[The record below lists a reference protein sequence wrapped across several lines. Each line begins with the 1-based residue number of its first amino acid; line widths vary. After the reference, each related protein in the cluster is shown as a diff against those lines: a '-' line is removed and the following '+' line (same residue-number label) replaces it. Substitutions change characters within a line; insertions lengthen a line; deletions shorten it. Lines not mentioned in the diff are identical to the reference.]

1 MVRRYAAN
9 AAFRPLVRG
18 APQNPAILAGVIAA
32 GSARDS
38 RTRQATVLLWGRL
51 AIDATRLR
59 RLLWRV
65 GMLRRAIGVVLAVTL
80 SIPAVVIASGLS
92 PFAAQPAQAEGFN
105 FLCGGSGGGGGDS
118 EFSTLATGLATKIIS
133 DQAFWFATITVPA
146 GVPVTAPGAVTDP
159 VTHATTFTMQ
169 IAPKLGNSQKLD
181 FIPDSFPG
189 GAGDE
194 IRLGYA
200 FRSKAGQRADDLS
213 MKEMFT
219 ENFGVPLSGGDVNV
233 AGVDIDMQTN
243 AAIGNMQG
251 FDATFAAL
259 YSYQLANG
267 STNFAAGRFNI
278 NSKRPGADPGRGD
291 VEPGAGEAEWIDGV
305 VTSRSDSAPSRPS
318 TPARRTS
325 RPSGSGS
332 RSTG

>member
-1 MVRRYAAN
+1 
-9 AAFRPLVRG
+9 
-18 APQNPAILAGVIAA
+18 
-32 GSARDS
+32 
-38 RTRQATVLLWGRL
+38 
-51 AIDATRLR
+51 
-59 RLLWRV
+59 
-65 GMLRRAIGVVLAVTL
+65 MLRRAIGVVLAVTL

-267 STNFAAGRFNI
+267 STNFAAGPVQHQQQAAGR
-278 NSKRPGADPGRGD
+278 ADPGRGD
-291 VEPGAGEAEWIDGV
+291 VEPGAGEADWIDGV
-305 VTSRSDSAPSRPS
+305 VRRVRTARHPGRVHR
-318 TPARRTS
+318 ARRTS
-325 RPSGSGS
+325 RASGSGS